1 MYVPAPPAYLVPEEV
16 RKSQLSWDWSCNVNR
31 CMETRDQDNVI
42 SVLST
47 ADLSLQT
54 QDIRSLLLKPPRMLN
69 NTPKYFAFKLSNMT
83 KTFKAV
89 GLSEIIKP

>member
-31 CMETRDQDNVI
+31 CMEPRDQDDVI

-47 ADLSLQT
+47 AALALQT
-54 QDIRSLLLKPPRMLN
+54 QDIRPLLLKPPRMLN
-69 NTPKYFAFKLSNMT
+69 STPKYFAFKLSNMT